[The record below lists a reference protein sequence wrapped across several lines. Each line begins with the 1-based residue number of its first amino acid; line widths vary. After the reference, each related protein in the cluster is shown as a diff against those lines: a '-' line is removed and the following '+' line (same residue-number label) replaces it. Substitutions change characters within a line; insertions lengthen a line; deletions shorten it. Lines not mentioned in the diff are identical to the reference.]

1 MQTKAQIGRQGEQI
15 AMAYLRNRGFLICD
29 TNWRSG
35 RYEIDIV
42 AQKGGLT
49 HFIEVKTR
57 SAGSLTLP
65 EESLTEAKIE
75 AMHRAIKA
83 YMAQRRVV
91 GEFEIDLVAV
101 DIFPDS
107 SSDVRFIRD
116 IAESHWRFGG

>member
-15 AMAYLRNRGFLICD
+15 A
-29 TNWRSG
+29 
-35 RYEIDIV
+35 IV

-65 EESLTEAKIE
+65 EESLTEAKTE
-75 AMHRAIKA
+75 ALHRAVKA